1 MTCPGKSPSKISYP
15 TLLFFFARPFLV
27 LSLKMPMT
35 LWMEVELENFWR
47 KYDDM
52 TVATDEATNKIKLK
66 IKKYFQLFFI

>member
-1 MTCPGKSPSKISYP
+1 
-15 TLLFFFARPFLV
+15 
-27 LSLKMPMT
+27 MPMT